1 MKHKKPSWQYLWL
14 AKRIQTGSRHYV
26 AKLVLLHLADS
37 ADDNGISWHGHK
49 SIAAYCSASRSAI
62 QYALTYLRDELH
74 VVTWKHGSGGA
85 SKKDT
90 NTYRLDLQALQSLI
104 ADQGV
109 FDPKTGK
116 LIRSVEPND
125 EDQSSPMT
133 GRESSPMTAHSVE
146 PNERAVEPNEAPVEP
161 NEALSRA
168 LSLGTNPYEPPLT
181 NPQLEPPRPGP
192 LFSGESSALVS
203 SEVVSVV
210 TEADRLPPIPSP
222 PQAGGVHVTW
232 GDPIPG
238 FRFRRGDDPGY
249 VNLKT
254 GRLMGFEDAQR
265 LAQKE
270 MN

>member
-49 SIAAYCSASRSAI
+49 SIAAFCSASRSAI

-85 SKKDT
+85 GKKDT
-90 NTYRLDLQALQSLI
+90 NTYHLCLEAMQSLI

-116 LIRSVEPND
+116 LIRSVEPN
-125 EDQSSPMT
+125 EQVQSSPMT

-146 PNERAVEPNEAPVEP
+146 PNEPSVEPNEAPVEP

-181 NPQLEPPRPGP
+181 NPHKEPPRPGP
-192 LFSGESSALVS
+192 FFSGEVPLSK
-203 SEVVSVV
+203 EVA
-210 TEADRLPPIPSP
+210 EPEHRADRLPNP
-222 PQAGGVHVTW
+222 PPPPKAGGVQVTW

-238 FRFRRGDDPGY
+238 CQFRRGEDAGY
-249 VNLKT
+249 WNLTT
-254 GRLMGFEDAQR
+254 GRRIGFEEAKR
-265 LAQKE
+265 LAAQKE
-270 MN
+270 AN

>member
-49 SIAAYCSASRSAI
+49 SIAAFCSASRSAI

-74 VVTWKHGSGGA
+74 VVTWKHGSGGIG
-85 SKKDT
+85 KKDT
-90 NTYRLDLQALQSLI
+90 NTYHLCLEAMQSLI

-116 LIRSVEPND
+116 LIRSVEPN
-125 EDQSSPMT
+125 EEVQ
-133 GRESSPMTAHSVE
+133 SSPMTAHSVE

-168 LSLGTNPYEPPLT
+168 LSLGTNPYEPPIT
-181 NPQLEPPRPGP
+181 NPQKEPGSPVP
-192 LFSGESSALVS
+192 FFANVSDVVS
-203 SEVVSVV
+203 SEVG
-210 TEADRLPPIPSP
+210 EPEHRADRLPHPPP
-222 PQAGGVHVTW
+222 TPQAGAIQVTW

-238 FRFRRGDDPGY
+238 CRFRRGEDAGY
-249 VNLKT
+249 WNLTT
-254 GRLMGFEDAQR
+254 GQRIGFEEAKR
-265 LAQKE
+265 LAVQKE
-270 MN
+270 TN